1 MRSDVETLSS
11 ALESMRKEVNQALL
25 DLIED
30 EIAAGAGEVAVE
42 AGRVLNAGGK
52 RLRPILFLLA
62 YQLAGGTDIKD
73 VMPLALAFELIHTA
87 LLMPIVQHKLYLG
100 H

>member
-1 MRSDVETLSS
+1 MRD
-11 ALESMRKEVNQALL
+11 EVNQALH
-25 DLIED
+25 DLIQSEV
-30 EIAAGAGEVAVE
+30 EAGAGEVALE

-62 YQLAGGTDIKD
+62 YQLAGGQKRED

-87 LLMPIVQHKLYLG
+87 TLVHDDIN
-100 H
+100 

>member
-30 EIAAGAGEVAVE
+30 EIAAGAFQFFSCKIGNL
-42 AGRVLNAGGK
+42 G
-52 RLRPILFLLA
+52 
-62 YQLAGGTDIKD
+62 
-73 VMPLALAFELIHTA
+73 
-87 LLMPIVQHKLYLG
+87 IVIAISV
-100 H
+100 